1 MKPINEISL
10 DDLVNNI
17 QTHNKLV
24 AAEIRIKQLED
35 AGNKLAFLLLNGT
48 TKEMR
53 DAYIQWRV
61 MVQLKIEEPNDVE
74 VKE

>member
-1 MKPINEISL
+1 MKNPNEISL
-10 DDLVNNI
+10 TDLVNNI
-17 QTHNKLV
+17 QTHNKLI

-35 AGNKLAFLLLNGT
+35 AGNKLAFLLLNGS

-61 MVQLKIEEPNDVE
+61 MVQMKIDEPNDGPNQ
-74 VKE
+74 

>member
-24 AAEIRIKQLED
+24 AAEIRIKKLED
-35 AGNKLAFLLLNGT
+35 AGNKLAFLMLNGT

-53 DAYIQWRV
+53 EAYLYWRV
-61 MVQLKIEEPNDVE
+61 LVELKIDEPTNGTDQ
-74 VKE
+74 

>member
-35 AGNKLAFLLLNGT
+35 AGNKLAFLMLNGT

-53 DAYIQWRV
+53 EAYLYWRV
-61 MVQLKIEEPNDVE
+61 LVELKIDEPTNGTDQ
-74 VKE
+74 

>member
-24 AAEIRIKQLED
+24 AAEIRIKKLED
-35 AGNKLAFLLLNGT
+35 AGNKLAFLLLNGS

-53 DAYIQWRV
+53 EAYIEWRV
-61 MVQLKIEEPNDVE
+61 IVQLKIDEPTNGTDQ
-74 VKE
+74 

>member
-1 MKPINEISL
+1 MKNPNEISL

-17 QTHNKLV
+17 QTANKLM

-53 DAYIQWRV
+53 DAYIYWRIL
-61 MVQLKIEEPNDVE
+61 VQLKIEEPTDG
-74 VKE
+74 KDQ

>member
-17 QTHNKLV
+17 QTHNKLI
-24 AAEIRIKQLED
+24 AAEIRIKKLED
-35 AGNKLAFLLLNGT
+35 AGNKLAFLMLNGT

-53 DAYIQWRV
+53 EAYLYWRV
-61 MVQLKIEEPNDVE
+61 LVELKIDEPTNGTDQ
-74 VKE
+74 

>member
-24 AAEIRIKQLED
+24 AAEIRIKQLEE
-35 AGNKLAFLLLNGT
+35 AGNKLAFLMLNGT

-53 DAYIQWRV
+53 ESYLYWRV
-61 MVQLKIEEPNDVE
+61 LVELKIEEPNDVK